1 MIRKIFFLSSIFGL
15 TLAGGEDASWMTNWI
30 MPDPGIFIWTVITF
44 LIVLAILK
52 WKAWGPLMQALDDRE
67 EKISS
72 ALDAASKAK
81 EEAQKVSSDYEEM
94 IAKAESEKQD
104 ILSQAKQ
111 DADTLREKKEAE
123 ADAKC
128 SDMLEKAKKEI
139 DAEKAKALKEIK
151 SVAVNLSV
159 EAASK
164 IISKNLDS
172 DDNRKIAEDTIS
184 SIN

>member
-1 MIRKIFFLSSIFGL
+1 MLRIIFFSAFFFSL
-15 TLAGGEDASWMTNWI
+15 TFAEGSWMDSWI
-30 MPDPGIFIWTVITF
+30 KPDPGILLWTLITF
-44 LIVLAILK
+44 FIVLGILK

-67 EKISS
+67 KRISD
-72 ALDAASKAK
+72 ALNAADKAK

-94 IAKAESEKQD
+94 IAKAESEKQA

-111 DADTLREKKEAE
+111 DADVLKEKKEAK

-128 SDMLEKAKKEI
+128 NDMLEKAKKEI
-139 DAEKAKALKEIK
+139 ETEKSKALKEIK

-159 EAASK
+159 KAASK

-184 SIN
+184 NIN